1 MHIQYTQHAYTHIN
15 TCIYNIH
22 NTHTCIYTCVCVVY
36 VVYACMCIYYIYAI
50 YALIQHAYIHT
61 DGLEIH
67 TATYF
72 YIDTTHTI
80 CMMRRSVNVSGVGDI
95 WNYLSVSFD
104 INCFGDIEH
113 MSFCLLDLACLVTI
127 QYQFQY
133 QIWHVQSTSSTSSST
148 RSGLS
153 SHHLVLVLVLHLA
166 FLVIIQYQIWPVQ
179 SSSSTSSSTRS
190 GLSSHTYAT
199 YPTCIKKHT
208 RDQSSRGWG
217 LAEGGRGSSL
227 QECFS
232 FFIILYRPITAEV
245 RCQRSFNNVLTN
257 YRRLQVILAKTNF
270 LIGLYI

>member
-1 MHIQYTQHAYTHIN
+1 MHTHTQIYAHMHTHMHILYIYYTCIYYTHNMHTHTYTQYTQHAYTHIN

-80 CMMRRSVNVSGVGDI
+80 CMMRRSVNVSGVEDI

-127 QYQFQY
+127 
-133 QIWHVQSTSSTSSST
+133 
-148 RSGLS
+148 
-153 SHHLVLVLVLHLA
+153 
-166 FLVIIQYQIWPVQ
+166 
-179 SSSSTSSSTRS
+179 
-190 GLSSHTYAT
+190 
-199 YPTCIKKHT
+199 
-208 RDQSSRGWG
+208 
-217 LAEGGRGSSL
+217 
-227 QECFS
+227 
-232 FFIILYRPITAEV
+232 
-245 RCQRSFNNVLTN
+245 
-257 YRRLQVILAKTNF
+257 
-270 LIGLYI
+270 

>member
-80 CMMRRSVNVSGVGDI
+80 CMMRRSVNVSGVEDI

-127 QYQFQY
+127 
-133 QIWHVQSTSSTSSST
+133 
-148 RSGLS
+148 
-153 SHHLVLVLVLHLA
+153 
-166 FLVIIQYQIWPVQ
+166 
-179 SSSSTSSSTRS
+179 
-190 GLSSHTYAT
+190 
-199 YPTCIKKHT
+199 
-208 RDQSSRGWG
+208 
-217 LAEGGRGSSL
+217 
-227 QECFS
+227 
-232 FFIILYRPITAEV
+232 
-245 RCQRSFNNVLTN
+245 
-257 YRRLQVILAKTNF
+257 
-270 LIGLYI
+270 